1 MKEIT
6 SKHNAKYKLWLSLLE
21 SKGIRKEGLCL
32 VSGEKV
38 IGELLRE
45 DSERIVEFI
54 LPPKG
59 NSPHST
65 MPATRLPGELFNELD
80 VIGTKSPL
88 AVVQRAELPKWKS
101 GSPLGLQLILAL
113 SDPNNLG
120 ALLRSSEAFQ
130 VQNIILTK
138 ECCSPFLPKA
148 IRASAGS
155 VFRLP
160 LAAGPSIK
168 ELTVE
173 RGYGLHMDGK
183 NIYELAWPKDMYLV
197 LGEEGQGLPENL
209 NLTRVKIPMAKSID
223 SLNAMAAASIA
234 LFSYRQRFP
243 L

>member
-6 SKHNAKYKLWLSLLE
+6 SKHNAKFKMWLSLLD

-32 VSGEKV
+32 ASGEKV
-38 IGELLRE
+38 IAELLRE
-45 DSERIVEFI
+45 DAERIVEFI

-59 NSPHST
+59 EAPHSQIS
-65 MPATRLPGELFNELD
+65 AFRLPGELFHELD
-80 VIGTKSPL
+80 VIGTRSAL
-88 AVVQRAELPKWKS
+88 AVVRGTELNAWSASEPE
-101 GSPLGLQLILAL
+101 GIQLILAL

-120 ALLRSSEAFQ
+120 ALLRSCEAFQ

-148 IRASAGS
+148 IRASSGS

-160 LAAGPSIK
+160 LVAGPSIK
-168 ELTVE
+168 DLSLKS
-173 RGYGLHMDGK
+173 GYGLDMNGE
-183 NIYELAWPKDMYLV
+183 NIYDLAWPKDMHLV
-197 LGEEGQGLPENL
+197 LGEEGQGLPESL
-209 NLTRVKIPMAKSID
+209 SLKRVKIPMAKSID

-234 LFSYRQRFP
+234 LFSYRQKHP